1 LSPHQHTTPMHK
13 RDFKDAAYTEIS
25 RIAKAMASP
34 ARLEIVDFVANGE
47 KCVEDIALQTGI
59 SIANAS
65 QHLQTLKR
73 ERLVRARKHGVQV
86 FYSLASPE
94 AFRAWTSLRDLT
106 LALSPH
112 LREAMDHFRVSN
124 AYDLPVS
131 LEEIAGRPD
140 VCLLDVRP
148 EDEFQKDHLPEA
160 VCIPLEELEE
170 RCASLPKDKLII
182 AYCRGMFCT
191 LADEAVKML
200 QTKGFM
206 ARKIET
212 SVPEY
217 AFL

>member
-1 LSPHQHTTPMHK
+1 MHK
-13 RDFKDAAYTEIS
+13 RAFKDAAYSEIA

-34 ARLEIVDFVANGE
+34 ARLEIVDFIANGE

-65 QHLQTLKR
+65 QHLQMLKR
-73 ERLVRARKHGVQV
+73 ERLVSARKRGVQV

-94 AFRAWTSLRDLT
+94 VYRAWTSLRDLT
-106 LALSPH
+106 LALSPYI
-112 LREAMDHFRVSN
+112 REAVDHFRVSN

-148 EDEFQKDHLPEA
+148 EDEYQKDHLPQA
-160 VCIPLEELEE
+160 ICIPLEELED
-170 RCASLPKDKLII
+170 RCTSLPKDKLII
-182 AYCRGMFCT
+182 AYCRGMFCA

>member
-1 LSPHQHTTPMHK
+1 MHK
-13 RDFKDAAYTEIS
+13 RDFKDAAYTEIA

-34 ARLEIVDFVANGE
+34 ARLEILDFIANGE

-86 FYSLASPE
+86 FYALASPE
-94 AFRAWTSLRDLT
+94 VYRAWVSLRDLT

-112 LREAMDHFRVSN
+112 IREAVDHFRASN
-124 AYDLPVS
+124 AYDLPLR

-148 EDEFQKDHLPEA
+148 EDEYQKDHLPEA
-160 VCIPLEELEE
+160 VCIPLEYLEA

-191 LADEAVKML
+191 MADEAVKML
-200 QTKGFM
+200 QSNGFM
-206 ARKIET
+206 ARKIE
-212 SVPEY
+212 VGPPEY
-217 AFL
+217 ALIG

>member
-1 LSPHQHTTPMHK
+1 MHK

-34 ARLEIVDFVANGE
+34 ARLEIVDFIANGE
-47 KCVEDIALQTGI
+47 KCVEDIALQTKI
-59 SIANAS
+59 TIANAS
-65 QHLQTLKR
+65 QHLQTLTR
-73 ERLVRARKHGVQV
+73 ERLVRTRKHGVQV

-94 AFRAWTSLRDLT
+94 VYRAWTSLRDLT

-148 EDEFQKDHLPEA
+148 EDEFQKGHLRKPSASRWRNWKNAAGASPKTSSSSPIAGACSAPWPTKRLKCSRPKALWPEN
-160 VCIPLEELEE
+160 
-170 RCASLPKDKLII
+170 RN
-182 AYCRGMFCT
+182 
-191 LADEAVKML
+191 
-200 QTKGFM
+200 
-206 ARKIET
+206 